1 MAWEL
6 QEAIRY
12 YQTQG
17 APKDQN
23 ALTGLL
29 REVHGEFGG
38 IPSAMV
44 QEIAREYGIKDSYIL
59 ALIRRY
65 PSLRLSDSHV
75 LELCG
80 GPNCPRKA
88 NLAAFVEKTYGEKP
102 GNFTLKYV
110 PCMRLCGKG
119 PNLRWDGKLY
129 HKVTVELLQEL
140 ASSAGKP

>member
-6 QEAIRY
+6 QEAIAY
-12 YQTQG
+12 YKKQG

-44 QEIAREYGIKDSYIL
+44 REIAREYGVKDSYIL

-65 PSLRLSDSHV
+65 PSLRLREIHT
-75 LELCG
+75 LELCA
-80 GPNCPRKA
+80 GPNCGKHLNLAKYAQGLASA
-88 NLAAFVEKTYGEKP
+88 NLTVKF
-102 GNFTLKYV
+102 L
-110 PCMRLCGKG
+110 PCQRMCGKG
-119 PNLRWDGKLY
+119 PNIRFDGKLY
-129 HKVTVELLQEL
+129 NRADEALLKELTANL
-140 ASSAGKP
+140 K